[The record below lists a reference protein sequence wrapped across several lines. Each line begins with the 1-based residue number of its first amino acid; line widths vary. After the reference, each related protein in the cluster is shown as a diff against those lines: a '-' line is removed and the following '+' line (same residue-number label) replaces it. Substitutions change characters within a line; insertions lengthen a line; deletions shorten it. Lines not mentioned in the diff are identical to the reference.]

1 MLHQKLSRDV
11 AMKLPSVVAKLSLA
25 VVKLP
30 TTIVKF
36 HAAALK
42 LPRSDKYWTQTMAD
56 CA

>member
-11 AMKLPSVVAKLSLA
+11 AMKLPSFVAKLPLA

-36 HAAALK
+36 HAATLK
-42 LPRSDKYWTQTMAD
+42 LPRSDKY
-56 CA
+56 